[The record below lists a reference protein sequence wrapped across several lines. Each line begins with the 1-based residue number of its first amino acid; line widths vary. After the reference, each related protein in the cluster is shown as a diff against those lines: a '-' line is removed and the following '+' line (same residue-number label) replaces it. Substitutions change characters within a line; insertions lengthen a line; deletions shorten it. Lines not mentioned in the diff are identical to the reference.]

1 MSYQFYKVLHMLGF
15 MLLFFGFGGLMVAAF
30 SKVTLTKSARLMA
43 FITHGLGLFLIFLSG
58 FGMAARLG
66 LVQGLPA
73 WVQAKIGIWLVL
85 GIAISLVK
93 RKGYI
98 GWPIAILLWGLGT
111 TAAFIAINK
120 PF

>member
-15 MLLFFGFGGLMVAAF
+15 MILFFGFGGLLMAAY
-30 SKVTLTKSARLMA
+30 SKVQLSKGARIMGFA
-43 FITHGLGLFLIFLSG
+43 THGIGLLLVLISG
-58 FGMAARLG
+58 FGMAAKLG
-66 LVQGLPA
+66 YMSQFPA
-73 WVQAKIGIWLVL
+73 WLQTKIGIWLVL

-98 GWPIAILLWGLGT
+98 GWPVAILLWGLGT